1 MSTAENIYEL
11 VKMLPEEEA
20 NLVLV
25 FAEFIHQRASVSLSV
40 KATPNVDR
48 FQAVS
53 LKTKD
58 FKFNRDEANER

>member
-11 VKMLPEEEA
+11 VKTLPEEEA

-25 FAEFIHQRASVSLSV
+25 FAEFIHHRASVSLSV
-40 KATPNVDR
+40 QAASNLAR
-48 FQAVS
+48 FQAIS

>member
-1 MSTAENIYEL
+1 VSTAENIYEL
-11 VKMLPEEEA
+11 VKTLPEEEA

-25 FAEFIHQRASVSLSV
+25 FAEFIHQRASGSLSV